1 MNPLRS
7 EDETREKR
15 KMDKKNESFKPYIS
29 ADKVLPEF
37 TVTSILMGIILAV
50 VFGAANAYLG
60 LKVGMTVSASIPAAV
75 ISLGVIRVIMKKNS
89 ILESNMVQT
98 IGSAGESLAAG
109 AIFTMPA
116 LFLWAEEGKIDMP
129 GYLEITLIALFGGIL
144 GVLFMILLRKALI
157 VEEHGTLPYP
167 EGMACA
173 EVLLAGEEGGSNA
186 STVFAGMGLGAAFK
200 FIVDGLK
207 VVPSDIVTPDIKGYA
222 GQIGVEIYPAL
233 IGVGYICGPSI
244 SSYMFAGGIIAWLV
258 LIPAVVFF
266 GGSIDFATLG
276 NTGLAGQTIAE
287 VYAANGASAI
297 WSNVIKYVGA
307 GAIATGGV
315 ISLLKSLPLI
325 IKTFAGAMKSL
336 KNTSGGTNVR
346 TDRDL
351 KMPVVLGIILIVII
365 LIWLVPSVPVSLLG
379 AFLIAIFGF
388 FFATVSS
395 RMVGLIG
402 SSNNPVSGMA
412 IATLLISTFVL
423 KATGNTGMAGMTG
436 AIAIGSIICVIAAI
450 AGDTSQDLKT
460 GFIVGA
466 TPAKQQVG
474 ELIGVVASGF
484 AIAGVMS
491 LLNKA
496 WGFGSA
502 EIPAPQATL
511 MKMIVEGIMDAKL
524 PWVLV
529 FMGVFLALALEVL
542 RVPVMPF
549 AIGLYL
555 PIYLSCGIMV
565 GGVVRLFLDKK
576 KEAEAK
582 KKEMISNGT
591 LYCAGMIAGEGLV
604 GILMAV
610 LAIIKVGDNSIGDI
624 IGGLFNLSGAA
635 GNIVGLIVLALM
647 ILSLLKFSVW
657 SKTKSK

>member
-116 LFLWAEEGKIDMP
+116 LFLWAEEGKIAMP

-144 GVLFMILLRKALI
+144 GVLFMIPLRKALI
-157 VEEHGTLPYP
+157 VEEHGILPYP

-207 VVPSDIVTPDIKGYA
+207 IVPSDIATPNIKGYA

-233 IGVGYICGPSI
+233 IGVGYICGPQI
-244 SSYMFAGGIIAWLV
+244 SKYMFAGGTLSWFVLMPMIAL
-258 LIPAVVFF
+258 F
-266 GGSIDFATLG
+266 GKDATIFPGSEVISTLAPG
-276 NTGLAGQTIAE
+276 SLWGT
-287 VYAANGASAI
+287 Y
-297 WSNVIKYVGA
+297 IKYIGA
-307 GAIATGGV
+307 GAVAAGG
-315 ISLLKSLPLI
+315 IMSLIKTSPLI
-325 IKTFAGAMKSL
+325 
-336 KNTSGGTNVR
+336 VR
-346 TDRDL
+346 TFKQAIGSMAKNRATADASRTQRDL
-351 KMPVVLGIILIVII
+351 PMPIILGIIAVIAVA
-365 LIWLVPSVPVSLLG
+365 IWLLPIFPVSFLG
-379 AFLIAIFGF
+379 AVLVVIFGF
-388 FFATVSS
+388 FFATVSA

-412 IATLLISTFVL
+412 IATLIISTLIL
-423 KATGNTGMAGMTG
+423 KATGTTGTTGMIGS
-436 AIAIGSIICVIAAI
+436 ICIGSIICIVAAI

-466 TPAKQQVG
+466 TPKLQQIG
-474 ELIGVVASGF
+474 EMIGVIASSA
-484 AIAGVMS
+484 AIGYVLY
-491 LLNKA
+491 LLNAA
-496 WGFGSA
+496 WGFGSN
-502 EIPAPQATL
+502 EIPAPQATM
-511 MKMIVEGIMDAKL
+511 MKMLVEGIMNAEL
-524 PWVLV
+524 PWALILV
-529 FMGVFLALALEVL
+529 GVFIAIVVEILGIPVL
-542 RVPVMPF
+542 PF
-549 AIGLYL
+549 AVGMYL
-555 PIYLSCGIMV
+555 PFSLSAGIMA
-565 GGVVRLFLDKK
+565 GGVVRWILERRKAANENEEKEKK
-576 KEAEAK
+576 ACIER
-582 KKEMISNGT
+582 GT
-591 LYCAGMIAGEGLV
+591 LFTSGLIAGEGLMGV
-604 GILMAV
+604 I
-610 LAIIKVGDNSIGDI
+610 LAICAVAKVDSKFVSPVALPQIASLVIFI
-624 IGGLFNLSGAA
+624 IL
-635 GNIVGLIVLALM
+635 LAYLYF
-647 ILSLLKFSVW
+647 LCVKKNN
-657 SKTKSK
+657 KTN